1 MTAPSRVRRAPRT
14 GPGAQPGSARLV
26 RAGVTSL
33 AAAVCMGLAACAAV
47 PTSGPIEQGPVV
59 DAGGAS
65 QFIRVIAAPPSVGA
79 SPTEIVRGFLE
90 ANASLESDHAIARRY
105 LTPAASEA
113 WDADAATT
121 VYQQSSLKLSEGKED
136 TITARLAINNR
147 LDDEGTLDPVDPA
160 STEKIAFSLEQVV
173 DGASGIPQWRISD
186 PPPGILVSDADLRR
200 AYRQYQVHFPSARS
214 SALVPDGR
222 LLPVVGPSL
231 PTALAQRVLSGPAE
245 WLAPGVRT
253 GAPPGTA
260 LELGAVPVSNGVA
273 LVDLTDQALAA
284 TDAQRRDLAAQM
296 TWTLT
301 QLPEVTAVRLRVAG
315 EPYDVPGVPETMD
328 RSMWQ
333 SRSPEALTTGP
344 TGEARLPYFVLD
356 GSELIRV
363 SESGSTSLPLETPDA
378 QDLIDLGVSLDQRSA
393 AAVEPDRQALWILPL
408 AGGVTEQR
416 IKGTR
421 IGGASFDVDGRAWFT
436 DAGRVLRLVPNG
448 LPQEV
453 AVQPAL
459 ASPISSVHLARDG
472 TRAVV
477 VAGEVLYLGVIQPSS
492 SGLAIGSVRRIA
504 TSVSGVRD
512 VAWRNSVTLD
522 VLALADASA
531 FQVLR
536 IGVGSGEVQ
545 LLGAPPDPVEVTGA
559 PGSATLVVGEGDLLF
574 ANVGLQWRAQGAAR
588 SVAYPG

>member
-1 MTAPSRVRRAPRT
+1 
-14 GPGAQPGSARLV
+14 
-26 RAGVTSL
+26 
-33 AAAVCMGLAACAAV
+33 MGLGACAAV

-59 DAGGAS
+59 DAGGSS

-79 SPTEIVRGFLE
+79 SATEIVRGFLE

-105 LTPAASEA
+105 LTPEAAGA

-121 VYQQSSLKLSEGKED
+121 VYQQSSLKLSEGKD
-136 TITARLAINNR
+136 GTITARLAISNR

-160 STEKIAFSLEQVV
+160 STERFTFSLEQVV

-186 PPPGILVSDADLRR
+186 PAPGILVSDADLRR

-231 PTALAQRVLSGPAE
+231 PTALAQRVLGGPAE

-260 LELGAVPVSNGVA
+260 LALGAVPVSNGVA
-273 LVDLTDQALAA
+273 EVELTDEALAA

-301 QLPEVTAVRLRVAG
+301 QLPEVTAVRLRVGG
-315 EPYDVPGVPETMD
+315 EPYDVPGVPDTMD

-344 TGEARLPYFVLD
+344 TGEAQPPYFVID
-356 GSELIRV
+356 GPALIRV
-363 SESGSTSLPLETPDA
+363 SEAGRTALPLEVPDA
-378 QDLIDLGVSLDQRSA
+378 EDLIDLGVSLDQRSA

-408 AGGVTEQR
+408 ASGITEQR
-416 IKGTR
+416 IEGTQ
-421 IGGASFDVDGRAWFT
+421 IGGASFDVDGQAWFT
-436 DAGRVLRLVPNG
+436 DAGRVLRLVPSG
-448 LPQEV
+448 VPQEV
-453 AVQPAL
+453 SVQPAL
-459 ASPISSVHLARDG
+459 TSPITSVHLARDG
-472 TRAVV
+472 ARAVV
-477 VAGEVLYLGVIQPSS
+477 VAGEVLYLGVIQPSTS
-492 SGLAIGSVRRIA
+492 SAPSGLVIGSVRRIA

-522 VLALADASA
+522 VLANTETST

-559 PGSATLVVGEGDLLF
+559 PGAATLVVGEGDLLF

-588 SVAYPG
+588 SAAYPG